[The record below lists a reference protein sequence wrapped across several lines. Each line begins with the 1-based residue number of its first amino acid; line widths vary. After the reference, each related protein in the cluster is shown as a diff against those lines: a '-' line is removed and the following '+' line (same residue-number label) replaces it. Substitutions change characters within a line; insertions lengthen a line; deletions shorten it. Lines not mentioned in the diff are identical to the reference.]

1 MRLSVLSFCIWL
13 HVVTAATAA
22 SSSDGGA
29 PPAPTFS
36 FSFTTVPNMTTC
48 EPAVLSWQY
57 SPRAS
62 VVPMSFLL
70 QVAELPGLGP
80 AIRNLTTA
88 AAPPTFTWQPVN
100 VPQGMYVF
108 LATLDGTGYFPGGF
122 FVSNGSNTSCLD
134 SAVLIS
140 SSAASTTKTTQT
152 STSNHSTASASGVV
166 PSSSGG
172 SKINHGAIAGIA
184 IAGFFVVL
192 GAMIFILRR
201 HRSRATRAIP
211 APDLRHISPMPTG
224 EVTSTQVL
232 SGPPN
237 ASKMA
242 LERPIAP
249 AVVESQEAMFLKLA
263 RMREEMRIRE
273 RRESGDEGAL
283 DTPGRADTGASF
295 LPPDS
300 EIGGGLEVNGM
311 GPPSDFAQQ
320 FHAMAQ
326 RVAVMEATMRTHGI
340 SNEQPP
346 EYM

>member
-1 MRLSVLSFCIWL
+1 MRLSVLSLCIWL

-22 SSSDGGA
+22 SSSHAGA

-57 SPRAS
+57 SS
-62 VVPMSFLL
+62 NVVPMSFLL
-70 QVAELPGLGP
+70 QVAELPGPGP

-134 SAVLIS
+134 SAVSIS

-152 STSNHSTASASGVV
+152 STSNHSTASASGIV

-172 SKINHGAIAGIA
+172 SKINHGAIAGVA

-192 GAMIFILRR
+192 GAIIFILRR
-201 HRSRATRAIP
+201 RSRATP
-211 APDLRHISPMPTG
+211 AAYPQRISESPTPTG
-224 EVTSTQVL
+224 QVASTQVL
-232 SGPPN
+232 SGSPPN
-237 ASKMA
+237 ATIA

-249 AVVESQEAMFLKLA
+249 AIVESQEAMFLKLA

-273 RRESGDEGAL
+273 RRESEDEGAL
-283 DTPGRADTGASF
+283 DTPGRADAGASL
-295 LPPDS
+295 LPSDG
-300 EIGGGLEVNGM
+300 EISGLEVDGM
-311 GPPSDFAQQ
+311 GPPGDFAQQ
-320 FHAMAQ
+320 FRAMAQ
-326 RVAVMEATMRTHGI
+326 RVALIEARMGTDGI
-340 SNEQPP
+340 SDEQPP